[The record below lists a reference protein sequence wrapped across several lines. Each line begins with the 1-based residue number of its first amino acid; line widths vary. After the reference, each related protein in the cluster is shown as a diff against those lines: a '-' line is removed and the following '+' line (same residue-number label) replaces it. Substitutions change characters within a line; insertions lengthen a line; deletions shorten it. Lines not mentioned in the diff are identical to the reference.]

1 MTEVTVPITSANLFA
16 TPWYEVSS
24 LALFWQASL
33 VQEEVVPLYVWLH
46 TEQDQHRYDL
56 RVWAG
61 LTRQGRMMSARD
73 LEEQVWLV
81 SRECPVAIW

>member
-1 MTEVTVPITSANLFA
+1 M
-16 TPWYEVSS
+16 
-24 LALFWQASL
+24 ALFWQASL

-61 LTRQGRMMSARD
+61 LTRQGRLMSARD
-73 LEEQVWLV
+73 LEVQVWLGFRGKAEK
-81 SRECPVAIW
+81 SAEAFREQKLVIFPFLSF